1 MRDENIEIYWAPPR
15 RGRNDKNNTLK
26 VKRPVLFHQLGF
38 KKKQKKNYKITVRSN
53 KFESIGDN
61 AAVNTLPTQ

>member
-15 RGRNDKNNTLK
+15 RGRKDKNNTLK
-26 VKRPVLFHQLGF
+26 VKRPVLFHQLELI
-38 KKKQKKNYKITVRSN
+38 KKQKKNYKITVRSN

>member
-26 VKRPVLFHQLGF
+26 VKRPVLFHQLEV
-38 KKKQKKNYKITVRSN
+38 KNKQKKELQNYGKI
-53 KFESIGDN
+53 
-61 AAVNTLPTQ
+61 